1 MPPAVRFRDA
11 VSLAGRFPLL
21 AGVTVEV
28 GEGEVVHLRG
38 PNGAGKTSLLRAC
51 AGLVPIVSGAAE
63 VLGHDLVGD
72 RQSVRREV
80 GLLGHRSFLYEELSV
95 EDNLRFAVRAAR
107 APVAGIGPALELLG
121 LTGRIGG
128 ARAATLSTGQRRR
141 VALAVLVARA
151 PRLWLLDE
159 PHAGLDAAGRDV
171 VDVLVAEARRRGA
184 TVLLASHELE
194 RAAAIADRAVTIV
207 GGQVIAGQV
216 IAGQVIAGQAGATPA
231 GRGEEPLVAGEV
243 AARPAIV
250 GEVGCDVA

>member
-63 VLGHDLVGD
+63 VLGHALVGD

-194 RAAAIADRAVTIV
+194 RAATIADRAVTIV
-207 GGQVIAGQV
+207 GGQVVAV
-216 IAGQVIAGQAGATPA
+216 PAGAAPA